1 LYLCGSFVKKLCHVL
16 PVTKYLIERIKSF
29 YYSFSGIGHFITTEA
44 NARIHLFATVMV
56 VIAGWYYEVSRTEW
70 TLIVGCSVTV
80 IAFEAMNTA
89 LERLCDAVTTE
100 QHPLIGQAK
109 DVAAGAV
116 LIVALGAAIIGIVIF
131 WPKIV

>member
-1 LYLCGSFVKKLCHVL
+1 MA
-16 PVTKYLIERIKSF
+16 VTRYLIERIKSF
-29 YYSFSGIGHFITTEA
+29 YYSISGIGHFVRTEA
-44 NARIHLFATVMV
+44 NAHIHLFATVLV
-56 VIAGWYYEVSRTEW
+56 VAAGWYYEVSRGEW
-70 TLIVGCSVTV
+70 MAIVGCIATV

-89 LERLCDAVTTE
+89 LERLCDAVSTE

-116 LIVALGAAIIGIVIF
+116 LIVAVGAAIIGIVIF